1 MGRLTLSGLFVYPVE
16 PLAGIAVERAELA
29 FDGFALDRRWTL
41 DDGKGRVLEPRSH
54 PRLRLI
60 RLALTAAG
68 LTLSAPRVPDL
79 EIGFEEGGEGPA
91 RWLSAFL
98 ETECRLVP
106 LDGKDR
112 AGGGPAPLSILSE
125 ASLNDL
131 NRQLPKPAALEA
143 FRPHLVIRGCGP
155 HAETSW
161 RRIAVGAAGFRLTGP
176 RSDCPALAAVDGGAA
191 LQQLEAYRRRQPRA
205 AFGVNARPDTPGE
218 IRTGT
223 RVDLLA

>member
-16 PLAGIAVERAELA
+16 PLAGIAVEQAALA
-29 FDGFALDRRWTL
+29 FDGLALDRRWTL
-41 DDGKGRVLEPRSH
+41 ADGKGRGLEPRSH
-54 PRLRLI
+54 PRLGLI
-60 RLALTAAG
+60 RPAFTAAG

-79 EIGFEEGGEGPA
+79 EIGFDEGGDGPA

-106 LDGKDR
+106 LDAEDR
-112 AGGGPAPLSILSE
+112 GPNGPATLSILSE

-131 NRQLPKPAALEA
+131 NRQLARPVPLED

-161 RRIAVGAAGFRLTGP
+161 RRIAVGAASFRLTGP
-176 RSDCPALAAVDGGAA
+176 RTECPALAAIDGGAV
-191 LQQLEAYRRRQPRA
+191 LQQLEAYRRRQPGA
-205 AFGVNARPDTPGE
+205 AFGVNARPDNPGE

>member
-1 MGRLTLSGLFVYPVE
+1 MGRLTLSGLFVYPFE
-16 PLAGIAVERAELA
+16 PLAGIAVEQAELA
-29 FDGFALDRRWTL
+29 FDGLAIDRRWTL
-41 DDGKGRVLEPRSH
+41 ADGNGRVLEPRSH
-54 PRLRLI
+54 PRLGLI
-60 RLALTAAG
+60 RLALTTAG

-79 EIGFEEGGEGPA
+79 EIGFEEGGDEPA
-91 RWLSAFL
+91 RWLSGFL
-98 ETECRLVP
+98 ETDCRLVT
-106 LDGKDR
+106 LDAENQ
-112 AGGGPAPLSILSE
+112 AGGDPAPLSILSE

-131 NRQLPKPAALEA
+131 NRQLPKPVPLEA

-161 RRIAVGAAGFRLTGP
+161 RRIAIGAASFRLTGP
-176 RSDCPALAAVDGGAA
+176 RTECPALAAVDGGGV

-205 AFGVNARPDTPGE
+205 AFGVNARPDSPGE